1 MPDRKFLTRDEAE
14 AITRRALSFSTA
26 DDARVNIQS
35 FTRGNT
41 RFARNQISTAGDAFD
56 GQLTVTSAFGKKVA
70 SATTNRFD
78 DESLRAVVGTSE
90 RLARL
95 VPEDPE
101 YLGELAAQQYP
112 QTRAYFEGTAN
123 LTPAQRAAAVTAI
136 TGPAERQGLVSTGFL
151 DIVVGSQTVATKKGL
166 FAYQTGTSVNLTTTV
181 RTPDGTGSGWAGV
194 GLNDWAQLNP
204 ADLGDRAIRKAV
216 LSRNPKAVE
225 PGKWTVILEPTAV
238 ANLVQLMVGSMD
250 ARQADEGRSFFS
262 KEGGGNKLGEK
273 VVDPR
278 IQIVS
283 DPASALAPVNAFNNQ
298 GLPNRRMVW
307 IENGTVANLGYS
319 RYWAQRQ
326 GRQPTGF
333 AFGGGGGGGFGAGFE
348 MGGGTTSIEQM
359 IRSTERGLLVTR
371 LWYIR
376 QVDPRTILFTG
387 LTRDGTFLI
396 ENGQITTAVKNLRWN
411 ESPIFMLNNVEAMS
425 PPVRVSASES
435 GEADSGAVLVP
446 AIKARDFTFTSL
458 SDAV

>member
-1 MPDRKFLTRDEAE
+1 MPDKKFISREEAE

-26 DDARVNIQS
+26 DDARVNLQS
-35 FTRGNT
+35 ATRGNT
-41 RFARNQISTAGDAFD
+41 RFARNQISTAGDAYD
-56 GQLTVTSAFGKKVA
+56 ANVTITSAFGKKVA

-78 DESLRAVVGTSE
+78 DEALRAVVQTSE

-101 YLGELAAQQYP
+101 YLGELGPQQYV
-112 QTRAYFEGTAN
+112 RSANYFESTAN
-123 LTPAQRAAAVTAI
+123 LTPEQRAAAVRAI
-136 TGPAERQGLVSTGFL
+136 TDPADRQGLISTGFL
-151 DIVVGSQTVATKKGL
+151 DIAVGSRAVATKKGL
-166 FAYQTGTSVNLTTTV
+166 FAYETATASNLTTTV

-194 GLNDWAQLNP
+194 GQNDWTRLNP
-204 ADLGDRAIRKAV
+204 AELGERAIRKAQ
-216 LSRNPKAVE
+216 LSRNPRAVE
-225 PGKWTVILEPTAV
+225 PGKWTVVLEPTAA
-238 ANLVQLMVGSMD
+238 ANLVQLLVGSMD

-262 KEGGGNKLGEK
+262 KAGGGNKLGEK

-278 IQIVS
+278 VTIVS
-283 DPASALAPVNAFNNQ
+283 DPASPEAPASGFNGV

-307 IENGTVANLGYS
+307 VENGTVANLGYS
-319 RYWAQRQ
+319 RFWAQKQ
-326 GRQPTGF
+326 GKEPTGF
-333 AFGGGGGGGFGAGFE
+333 ADGFRMAGGNSSVE
-348 MGGGTTSIEQM
+348 EM

-376 QVDPRTILFTG
+376 SVDPRTILFTG

-396 ENGQITTAVKNLRWN
+396 ENGSITSAVKNLRWN
-411 ESPIFMLNNVEAMS
+411 ESPVFMLNNVEMLS
-425 PPVRVSASES
+425 PPVRVSAGES
-435 GEADSGAVLVP
+435 GDVGSPVLVP

>member
-1 MPDRKFLTRDEAE
+1 MPERKFITRDEAE

-26 DDARVNIQS
+26 DDARIGIQS
-35 FTRGNT
+35 ATHGNT

-56 GQLTVTSAFGKKVA
+56 GQLTVTSAFGKKTA

-78 DESLRAVVGTSE
+78 DESLRTVVQTSE

-101 YLGELAAQQYP
+101 YLGELGAQQYVP
-112 QTRAYFEGTAN
+112 NKAYFETTAN
-123 LTPAQRAAAVTAI
+123 LTPQQRAAAVMAI
-136 TGPAERQGLVSTGFL
+136 TGPAERQGLISTGFL
-151 DIVVGSQTVATKKGL
+151 DIIVGSQAVATKKGL
-166 FAYQTGTSVNLTTTV
+166 FAYQTATVANLTTTV

-194 GLNDWAQLNP
+194 GFNDWTRLNP
-204 ADLGDRAIRKAV
+204 GELADRAIRKAT

-262 KEGGGNKLGEK
+262 KQGGGNKLGEK
-273 VVDPR
+273 VVDQR
-278 IQIVS
+278 VQIVT
-283 DPASALAPVNAFNNQ
+283 DPASEIAPAGSFNGQ
-298 GLPNRRMVW
+298 GMPNRRMVW
-307 IENGTVANLGYS
+307 IENGTVANLNYS
-319 RYWAQRQ
+319 RFWAQRQ
-326 GRQPTGF
+326 GKQPTGF
-333 AFGGGGGGGFGAGFE
+333 ADGFAMSGGN
-348 MGGGTTSIEQM
+348 TSIEEM

-376 QVDPRTILFTG
+376 PVDPRTILFTG
-387 LTRDGTFLI
+387 LTRDGTFLV

-411 ESPIFMLNNVEAMS
+411 ESPVFMLNNLEAMS
-425 PPVRVSASES
+425 APVRVSASES
-435 GEADSGAVLVP
+435 GDAGNAVVVP
-446 AIKARDFTFTSL
+446 AVKARDFTFTSL